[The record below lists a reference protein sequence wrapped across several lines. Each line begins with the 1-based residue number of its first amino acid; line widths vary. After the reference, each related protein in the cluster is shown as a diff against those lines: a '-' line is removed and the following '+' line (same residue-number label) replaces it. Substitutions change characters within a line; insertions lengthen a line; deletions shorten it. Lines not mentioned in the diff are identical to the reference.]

1 MESVVMF
8 LITIVVVTIV
18 YISADKWHRIADK
31 YKKMVG
37 R

>member
-1 MESVVMF
+1 MESVVML
-8 LITIVVVTIV
+8 LIAIVAFPIV